1 MKKKLNKKNG
11 LFFLVFII
19 GLLLLSFPLI
29 SQLTYHRAA
38 QLQVT
43 EFDDAVSSMDTSE
56 IEERLFLA
64 RAYNE
69 ALREKTDHGMEV
81 RFEDP
86 FTDQD
91 KQAGVSEYAR
101 MLEVNEQI
109 GYVDIPTIGEKLP
122 VYAGT
127 HETILQKGA
136 GHIEGTSLPVGG
148 ESTHAVITAHRGLPT
163 ARLFTDLDQLELGD
177 EFYVSNLGETLAYE
191 VDDIV
196 VIEPHEI
203 EYLDIS
209 PGEDYVTLLTCT
221 PYMVNSHR
229 LLVRG
234 HRVPYQEGSEEI
246 DRQPN
251 RLYIYLIGLG
261 IILLILLLIIL
272 IRRKRKKRAD
282 LQ

>member
-1 MKKKLNKKNG
+1 MKKKVNKKSW
-11 LFFLVFII
+11 LFILIFIV
-19 GLLLLSFPLI
+19 GLLVLLFPLI

-43 EFDDAVSSMDTSE
+43 EFDDAVSSMDNSE

-69 ALREKTDHGMEV
+69 ALREKMDHGKKIS
-81 RFEDP
+81 FEDP
-86 FTDQD
+86 FTEQD
-91 KQAGVSEYAR
+91 KQAGISEYAR

-127 HETILQKGA
+127 QESVLQKGA

-148 ESTHAVITAHRGLPT
+148 ESTHSVITAHRGLPT
-163 ARLFTDLDQLELGD
+163 ARLFTDLDKVELGD

-196 VIEPHEI
+196 VIEPREI

-209 PGEDYVTLLTCT
+209 LGKDYVTLLTCT

-234 HRVPYQEGSEEI
+234 HRVPYQEGSEEV

-261 IILLILLLIIL
+261 IVLLILLLMIL
-272 IRRKRKKRAD
+272 IRRKRKKRTD
-282 LQ
+282 L